1 MGSDIILCMALIAS
15 FAFVIQFLLS
25 ILGSD
30 LDTDIDIDSA
40 SDLSMSL
47 SDIIS
52 FKGITHFILGYS
64 WTTYFSGSHL
74 VGVVIGSFFFIV
86 LFYVY
91 KLLLK
96 LKQEMVYECPED
108 LNGREV
114 EIVFRSGKNHYMV
127 NISKN
132 GRQEQMRV
140 RCLSGKTYKNGDKVN
155 IKYEEGELS
164 IYFFY
169 QQLNFKSYDNNH
181 VRVSYLSCSDYFDN
195 HRSLI
200 KVS

>member
-74 VGVVIGSFFFIV
+74 VGVVIGSFFFMVNQWKEIAGEQV
-86 LFYVY
+86 KAFEHINLGNITVFDGGQNSTGNFLNNVV
-91 KLLLK
+91 KAVAPALGVIDQLPIADTLKK
-96 LKQEMVYECPED
+96 LK
-108 LNGREV
+108 
-114 EIVFRSGKNHYMV
+114 
-127 NISKN
+127 
-132 GRQEQMRV
+132 
-140 RCLSGKTYKNGDKVN
+140 GDDK
-155 IKYEEGELS
+155 K
-164 IYFFY
+164 
-169 QQLNFKSYDNNH
+169 
-181 VRVSYLSCSDYFDN
+181 
-195 HRSLI
+195 
-200 KVS
+200 

>member
-30 LDTDIDIDSA
+30 LDTDIDIDDA

-74 VGVVIGSFFFIV
+74 VGVVIGSLFFIV

-114 EIVFRSGKNHYMV
+114 EIVFRSGKKLPENRLRHLSTLTSE
-127 NISKN
+127 IS
-132 GRQEQMRV
+132 RYLTAV
-140 RCLSGKTYKNGDKVN
+140 RTVPVISLTMLSRPSLRHW
-155 IKYEEGELS
+155 E
-164 IYFFY
+164 
-169 QQLNFKSYDNNH
+169 
-181 VRVSYLSCSDYFDN
+181 
-195 HRSLI
+195 SLI
-200 KVS
+200 SFRLQIL

>member
-74 VGVVIGSFFFIV
+74 
-86 LFYVY
+86 
-91 KLLLK
+91 
-96 LKQEMVYECPED
+96 D
-108 LNGREV
+108 
-114 EIVFRSGKNHYMV
+114 MV

-140 RCLSGKTYKNGDKVN
+140 RCLSGKNYKNGDKVN

-164 IYFFY
+164 I
-169 QQLNFKSYDNNH
+169 
-181 VRVSYLSCSDYFDN
+181 
-195 HRSLI
+195 
-200 KVS
+200 

>member
-30 LDTDIDIDSA
+30 LDTDIDINSA

-114 EIVFRSGKNHYMV
+114 EIVFRSGTSE
-127 NISKN
+127 IS
-132 GRQEQMRV
+132 RYLTAV
-140 RCLSGKTYKNGDKVN
+140 RTVPVISLTMLLRPSLRHW
-155 IKYEEGELS
+155 E
-164 IYFFY
+164 
-169 QQLNFKSYDNNH
+169 
-181 VRVSYLSCSDYFDN
+181 
-195 HRSLI
+195 SLI
-200 KVS
+200 SFRLQIL

>member
-30 LDTDIDIDSA
+30 LDTDIDSA

-86 LFYVY
+86 LFYDINY
-91 KLLLK
+91 
-96 LKQEMVYECPED
+96 
-108 LNGREV
+108 
-114 EIVFRSGKNHYMV
+114 F
-127 NISKN
+127 
-132 GRQEQMRV
+132 
-140 RCLSGKTYKNGDKVN
+140 LS
-155 IKYEEGELS
+155 
-164 IYFFY
+164 
-169 QQLNFKSYDNNH
+169 
-181 VRVSYLSCSDYFDN
+181 
-195 HRSLI
+195 
-200 KVS
+200 

>member
-74 VGVVIGSFFFIV
+74 VGVVIGSFLFFV
-86 LFYVY
+86 LFFELIHLIGWDV
-91 KLLLK
+91 
-96 LKQEMVYECPED
+96 CPR
-108 LNGREV
+108 LHAV
-114 EIVFRSGKNHYMV
+114 
-127 NISKN
+127 
-132 GRQEQMRV
+132 
-140 RCLSGKTYKNGDKVN
+140 
-155 IKYEEGELS
+155 
-164 IYFFY
+164 
-169 QQLNFKSYDNNH
+169 QQDG
-181 VRVSYLSCSDYFDN
+181 VA
-195 HRSLI
+195 
-200 KVS
+200 

>member
-74 VGVVIGSFFFIV
+74 VGIVIGSFPQIAIQ
-86 LFYVY
+86 Y
-91 KLLLK
+91 KMVNQWKEIAGEQVKAFEHINLGNITVFDGGQNSTGNFLNNVVKTVAPALGVIDQLPIADTLKK
-96 LKQEMVYECPED
+96 LK
-108 LNGREV
+108 
-114 EIVFRSGKNHYMV
+114 
-127 NISKN
+127 
-132 GRQEQMRV
+132 
-140 RCLSGKTYKNGDKVN
+140 GDDK
-155 IKYEEGELS
+155 K
-164 IYFFY
+164 
-169 QQLNFKSYDNNH
+169 
-181 VRVSYLSCSDYFDN
+181 
-195 HRSLI
+195 
-200 KVS
+200 

>member
-30 LDTDIDIDSA
+30 LDTDIDINSA

-52 FKGITHFILGYS
+52 FKGITHFIFGYS

-108 LNGREV
+108 LNGREDQTP
-114 EIVFRSGKNHYMV
+114 G
-127 NISKN
+127 
-132 GRQEQMRV
+132 
-140 RCLSGKTYKNGDKVN
+140 
-155 IKYEEGELS
+155 
-164 IYFFY
+164 
-169 QQLNFKSYDNNH
+169 
-181 VRVSYLSCSDYFDN
+181 
-195 HRSLI
+195 
-200 KVS
+200 

>member
-1 MGSDIILCMALIAS
+1 MGNDIILCMALIAS

-30 LDTDIDIDSA
+30 LDTDIDIDNA

-74 VGVVIGSFFFIV
+74 VGIVIGSFFFIV

-96 LKQEMVYECPED
+96 LK
-108 LNGREV
+108 
-114 EIVFRSGKNHYMV
+114 
-127 NISKN
+127 
-132 GRQEQMRV
+132 
-140 RCLSGKTYKNGDKVN
+140 
-155 IKYEEGELS
+155 
-164 IYFFY
+164 
-169 QQLNFKSYDNNH
+169 
-181 VRVSYLSCSDYFDN
+181 
-195 HRSLI
+195 
-200 KVS
+200 

>member
-74 VGVVIGSFFFIV
+74 VGVVIGSR
-86 LFYVY
+86 L
-91 KLLLK
+91 
-96 LKQEMVYECPED
+96 C
-108 LNGREV
+108 
-114 EIVFRSGKNHYMV
+114 IVFFLEYYLNY
-127 NISKN
+127 I
-132 GRQEQMRV
+132 
-140 RCLSGKTYKNGDKVN
+140 
-155 IKYEEGELS
+155 IK
-164 IYFFY
+164 
-169 QQLNFKSYDNNH
+169 K
-181 VRVSYLSCSDYFDN
+181 
-195 HRSLI
+195 
-200 KVS
+200 

>member
-52 FKGITHFILGYS
+52 FKGITHFFLGYS

-96 LKQEMVYECPED
+96 L
-108 LNGREV
+108 
-114 EIVFRSGKNHYMV
+114 
-127 NISKN
+127 
-132 GRQEQMRV
+132 
-140 RCLSGKTYKNGDKVN
+140 
-155 IKYEEGELS
+155 
-164 IYFFY
+164 
-169 QQLNFKSYDNNH
+169 
-181 VRVSYLSCSDYFDN
+181 
-195 HRSLI
+195 
-200 KVS
+200 